1 MKINYGDIGNNET
14 KSSKDIIVGFGIPIK
29 KLLTGLLPIGCGIV
43 YLMVASFKSGADGFY
58 RSETKTLNDLGLMS
72 PAFTDKE
79 INDLS
84 GKWKL

>member
-1 MKINYGDIGNNET
+1 MKINYGDIG
-14 KSSKDIIVGFGIPIK
+14 IPIK
-29 KLLTGLLPIGCGIV
+29 KHVPERMEYPYLLGLLPIRCGIV
-43 YLMVASFKSGADGFY
+43 YRMATPFKSG
-58 RSETKTLNDLGLMS
+58 NDLGLMS